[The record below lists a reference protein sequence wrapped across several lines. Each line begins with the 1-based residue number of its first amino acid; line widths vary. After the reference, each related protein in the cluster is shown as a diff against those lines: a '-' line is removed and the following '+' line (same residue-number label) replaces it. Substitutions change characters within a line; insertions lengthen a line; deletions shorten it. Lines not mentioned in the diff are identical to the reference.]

1 MKRRDLIR
9 HLERHDC
16 YLDRE
21 GGRHSIYRNPQNGRA
36 VLSRGIEKLKRP
48 QLVSSVN
55 RLEFP
60 ARSEK
65 SWVWFTTHT
74 TC

>member
-9 HLERHDC
+9 HLEQHGC

-36 VLSRGIEKLKRP
+36 VAVPRHREVIRNIVFDNAKR
-48 QLVSSVN
+48 LYHMG
-55 RLEFP
+55 L
-60 ARSEK
+60 A
-65 SWVWFTTHT
+65 
-74 TC
+74 